1 MTGDLG
7 VSAIADYL
15 RETGWQRRP
24 LQWRGASIWTRE
36 GADVLVPARDGMG
49 DGDLRV
55 REILDVLAAVED
67 RAPGE
72 IAQDIGSAPADTQQ
86 LTIFPPGRAS
96 GFASLR
102 QTLGVLAGL
111 GETFLEATRAVFRR
125 NPAAFGDGTAEDVDG
140 FMAGIQI
147 GAGRPGSYI
156 IPVQVPLDGP
166 EGPRPPL
173 GRLVTRELHSAVSFL
188 SGRKEPLPGP
198 LSPALCDALAGL
210 ADESG
215 ERPFE
220 IGFGW
225 SRRLPSDMPAATYRF
240 EEDSGPRFRATAEK
254 LRHAESSAV
263 LRQSTASASD
273 IGLARHV
280 ITATGL
286 IETLHRDQP
295 DGDQWTIDVRADSPL
310 TGTSRRVLHVQLPD
324 RAVYEAALAAH
335 RQERRV
341 RLAGDVTIHPRR
353 TELRVADAT
362 GFDVLD

>member
-1 MTGDLG
+1 MTADLG

-15 RETGWQRRP
+15 RGTGWQLRP

-55 REILDVLAAVED
+55 REILDVLAEVEG
-67 RAPGE
+67 RARGD
-72 IAQDIGSAPADTQQ
+72 IAQEIGSAPADTQQ

-96 GFASLR
+96 GFASLK

-111 GETFLEATRAVFRR
+111 GETFLEATRAVFKR
-125 NPAAFGDGTAEDVDG
+125 NPTVFGGGTADIDQ

-156 IPVQVPLDGP
+156 IPVQVPLDGA

-173 GRLVTRELHSAVSFL
+173 GRLVTRELHSAVSLL
-188 SGRKEPLPGP
+188 SDRKEPSPDL
-198 LSPALCDALAGL
+198 LSPALCEALGGL

-215 ERPFE
+215 ERAFE

-225 SRRLPSDMPAATYRF
+225 SHRLPSDVPAATYRF
-240 EEDSGPRFRATAEK
+240 DEDSGSRFRATAEK
-254 LRHAESSAV
+254 LRHAESSAAF
-263 LRQSTASASD
+263 RQSGVSLLDT
-273 IGLARHV
+273 GLARQV

-341 RLAGDVTIHPRR
+341 RVAGDVTIHPRR